1 MGLKQRPKYE
11 SSEDDQDAMKVDD
24 SSDEDESLAVR
35 AARLKENA
43 GATERSS
50 VAQDD
55 SRREGAADART
66 KESKISDESS
76 TTPAVKKSTAA
87 KKAPRKA
94 SAEAK
99 AKPKKAAG
107 HRQAAK
113 AKTANATAVQNESD
127 SEDEPLTTALHK
139 KGGILSGKTFVLSDA
154 YGLDDADD
162 MHEMVKQH
170 AGRISDALSKVR
182 LADAVVTHLFRPLH
196 AHS

>member
-66 KESKISDESS
+66 KESKIADESS
-76 TTPAVKKSTAA
+76 PTPAVKKSTAA

-94 SAEAK
+94 SEAK

-113 AKTANATAVQNESD
+113 AKTANATAVQKESD

-182 LADAVVTHLFRPLH
+182 LADAVATHLFRPLH